1 METRKRARKII
12 EKRIGRRLGRYEVV
26 HHKNGNIDD
35 NRLSN
40 LSLMS
45 LSDHSSLHMRGR
57 TLPTETKI
65 KLQQQSRNARPG
77 AILSIE
83 DVYDIRKMLV
93 DRIGQG
99 LIAFAFGVNKRSISD
114 IKTGKSWSWI

>member
-1 METRKRARKII
+1 M
-12 EKRIGRRLGRYEVV
+12 
-26 HHKNGNIDD
+26 
-35 NRLSN
+35 
-40 LSLMS
+40 
-45 LSDHSSLHMRGR
+45 
-57 TLPTETKI
+57 PTETKI